1 MPIDILMP
9 ALSPTME
16 KGNLARWLKKEGDT
30 IKPGDVLAEIETD
43 KATMEVEAIEEGV
56 LAKIVVP
63 EGTADVPVNDVIGLI
78 AGEGEDAKSVA
89 NRTVLAKEKTP
100 DKPTATPAAAPAL
113 NGDSGPRIFASPLA
127 HRIAKESGT
136 RPCIDKRL
144 WSARPHH

>member
-89 NRTVLAKEKTP
+89 NRTVPAKEKTP
-100 DKPTATPAAAPAL
+100 DVPTATPAAARSSQWRQWPTL
-113 NGDSGPRIFASPLA
+113 FRLA
-127 HRIAKESGT
+127 VSAPDRQGIRA
-136 RPCIDKRL
+136 RPCIDHRH